1 MLEAPSGYIA
11 DIIGRKTA
19 LVRSRIIHGFGYL
32 LLNFADDL
40 SGLIVFEITVGIT
53 MNLLYS
59 TDLALLYDI
68 QKVLQDNQ
76 QIVYS

>member
-1 MLEAPSGYIA
+1 M
-11 DIIGRKTA
+11 
-19 LVRSRIIHGFGYL
+19 
-32 LLNFADDL
+32 LNFADDL

-68 QKVLQDNQ
+68 QKALQDNQ

>member
-1 MLEAPSGYIA
+1 LLEAPSGYFA

-19 LVRSRIIHGFGYL
+19 LVRSSIHGFGYL